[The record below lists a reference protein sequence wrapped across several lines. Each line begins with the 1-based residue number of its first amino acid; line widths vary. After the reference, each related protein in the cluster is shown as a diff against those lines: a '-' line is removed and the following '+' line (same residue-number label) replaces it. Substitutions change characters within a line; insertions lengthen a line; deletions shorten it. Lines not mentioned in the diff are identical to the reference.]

1 MGSVV
6 FVKDRVTHSLKA
18 PCQRLDEPS
27 LLMRGSICIR
37 GVEGCRLLWWRRL
50 QKVDIVDVNLLR
62 S

>member
-18 PCQRLDEPS
+18 PCQRVDESS

-37 GVEGCRLLWWRRL
+37 GVEGCRL
-50 QKVDIVDVNLLR
+50 QKVDIVDVHLLR